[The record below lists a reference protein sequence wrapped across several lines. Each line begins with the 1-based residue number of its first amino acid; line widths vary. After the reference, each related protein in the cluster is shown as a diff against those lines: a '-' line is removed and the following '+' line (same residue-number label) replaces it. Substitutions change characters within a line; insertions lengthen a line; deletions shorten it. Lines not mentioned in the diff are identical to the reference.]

1 MYLAHGARVLAAGAL
16 GLSVL
21 AAGGTSAAA
30 ATAAATGAAPQAVA
44 GTAAAGRSLAVIRA
58 QAAAGDSVVI
68 TPGVRRPLRESDG
81 GPSTTAECEQ
91 SLQIACYN
99 PAQLQQAYGLNALY
113 SRGITGKGATIV
125 IVEPYGSPTIASD
138 LRAFDRAESVPN
150 PPSLRIIRP
159 LGKVPHYNPGNPS
172 MVGWAGETT
181 LDVEYAHT
189 IAPGAKILLVETP
202 GGGAQTATVGMSQIL
217 LAEKYVIRH
226 HLGDVI
232 SQSFGATEQAVG
244 SAAIRSL
251 RGAYT
256 AAYANHI
263 TVLAASGDTGAAG
276 FEADQQTFYTHAVT
290 SWPASDPL
298 VTAVGGTRLDLDA
311 SGNRN
316 SADTVWNDTYDQNAN
331 QLADGSNG
339 PNPLSTGGGKSVVFA
354 RPSYQ
359 GKVRGITGSH
369 RGVPDISMSA
379 ACSATVNVYQTF
391 RGEPAGWYAV
401 CGTSESSPLFSGI
414 VALADQVA
422 GHRLGLINPAL
433 YRLAAQHAP
442 GLVGIRSGNNT
453 VSFRQGGKKHTVRGY
468 RAWGGYS
475 LATGLGTINAQLFV
489 PELARAAG

>member
-1 MYLAHGARVLAAGAL
+1 MYLVHGARVLAAGTL
-16 GLSVL
+16 GLAML
-21 AAGGTSAAA
+21 AAGGAS
-30 ATAAATGAAPQAVA
+30 ATAATSPAVQ
-44 GTAAAGRSLAVIRA
+44 GQPG
-58 QAAAGDSVVI
+58 AGDSVII
-68 TPGVRRPLRESDG
+68 TPGTRHPQREADG

-91 SLQIACYN
+91 SFHIACYN

-138 LRAFDRAESVPN
+138 LRAFDRAENVPN

-159 LGKVPHYNPGNPS
+159 AGKVPHYNPGNPD

-181 LDVEYAHT
+181 LDVEYAHA

-202 GGGAQTATVGMSQIL
+202 GGGRSGTAALSPVLT
-217 LAEKYVIRH
+217 AEKYVIRH

-232 SQSFGATEQAVG
+232 SQSFGITEQAIG

-256 AAYANHI
+256 AAYANHV

-276 FEADQQTFYTHAVT
+276 LEASQTSYYTHAVT

-298 VTAVGGTRLDLDA
+298 VTAVGGTHLDLDS

-316 SADTVWNDTYDQNAN
+316 SADTVWNDTYSKNAN
-331 QLADGSNG
+331 QLVNGSNG
-339 PNPLSTGGGKSVVFA
+339 PNPLGTGGGKSAVFA

-359 GKVRGITGSH
+359 SKVRGITGGH
-369 RGVPDISMSA
+369 RGLPDISMSA
-379 ACSATVNVYQTF
+379 ACSGAVNLYQTF
-391 RGEPAGWYAV
+391 GGQPPGWYAA
-401 CGTSESSPLFSGI
+401 CGTSESSPLFAGI

-433 YRLAAQHAP
+433 YRLASQHAP
-442 GLVGIRSGNNT
+442 GLVSVRSGNNT
-453 VSFRQGGKKHTVRGY
+453 VSFRQGGKRHTVRGY
-468 RAWGGYS
+468 GARAGYN
-475 LATGLGTINAQLFV
+475 LATGVGTINAQLFV
-489 PELARAAG
+489 PELARAAR

>member
-1 MYLAHGARVLAAGAL
+1 MYLVHGARVLAAGTL
-16 GLSVL
+16 GLAML
-21 AAGGTSAAA
+21 AAGGAS
-30 ATAAATGAAPQAVA
+30 ATAATSPAVQ
-44 GTAAAGRSLAVIRA
+44 GQPG
-58 QAAAGDSVVI
+58 AGDSVII
-68 TPGVRRPLRESDG
+68 TPGTRHPQREADG

-91 SLQIACYN
+91 SFHIACYN

-138 LRAFDRAESVPN
+138 LRAFDRAENVPN

-159 LGKVPHYNPGNPS
+159 AGKVPHYNPGNPD

-181 LDVEYAHT
+181 LDVEYAHA

-202 GGGAQTATVGMSQIL
+202 GGGRSGTAALSPIL
-217 LAEKYVIRH
+217 TAEKYVIRH

-232 SQSFGATEQAVG
+232 SQSFGITEQDIG

-256 AAYANHI
+256 AAYANHV

-276 FEADQQTFYTHAVT
+276 LEASQTSYYTHAVT

-298 VTAVGGTRLDLDA
+298 VTAVGGTHLDLDS

-316 SADTVWNDTYDQNAN
+316 SADTVWNDTYSKNAN
-331 QLADGSNG
+331 QLVNGSNG
-339 PNPLSTGGGKSVVFA
+339 PNPLGTGGGKSAVFA

-359 GKVRGITGSH
+359 SKVRGITGGH
-369 RGVPDISMSA
+369 RGLPDISMSA
-379 ACSATVNVYQTF
+379 ACSGAVNLYQTF
-391 RGEPAGWYAV
+391 GGQPPGWYAA
-401 CGTSESSPLFSGI
+401 CGTSESSPLFAGI

-433 YRLAAQHAP
+433 YRLASQHAP
-442 GLVGIRSGNNT
+442 GLVSVRSGNNT
-453 VSFRQGGKKHTVRGY
+453 VSFRQGGKRHTVRGY
-468 RAWGGYS
+468 GARAGYN
-475 LATGLGTINAQLFV
+475 LATGVGTINAQLFV
-489 PELARAAG
+489 PELARAAR

>member
-1 MYLAHGARVLAAGAL
+1 MYLVHGARVLAAGTL
-16 GLSVL
+16 GLAML
-21 AAGGTSAAA
+21 AAGGAS
-30 ATAAATGAAPQAVA
+30 ATAATSPAVQGQTG
-44 GTAAAGRSLAVIRA
+44 
-58 QAAAGDSVVI
+58 AGDSVII
-68 TPGVRRPLRESDG
+68 TPGTRHPQREADG

-91 SLQIACYN
+91 SFHIACYN

-138 LRAFDRAESVPN
+138 LRAFDRAENVPN

-159 LGKVPHYNPGNPS
+159 AGKVPHYNPGNPD

-181 LDVEYAHT
+181 LDVEYAHA

-202 GGGAQTATVGMSQIL
+202 GGGRSGTAALSPVLT
-217 LAEKYVIRH
+217 AEKYVIRH

-232 SQSFGATEQAVG
+232 SQSFGITEQAIG

-256 AAYANHI
+256 AAYANHV

-276 FEADQQTFYTHAVT
+276 LEASQTSYYTHAVT

-298 VTAVGGTRLDLDA
+298 VTAVGGTHLDLDS

-316 SADTVWNDTYDQNAN
+316 SADTVWNDTYSKNAN
-331 QLADGSNG
+331 QLVNGSNG
-339 PNPLSTGGGKSVVFA
+339 PNPLGTGGGKSAVFA

-359 GKVRGITGSH
+359 SKVRGITGGH
-369 RGVPDISMSA
+369 RGLPDISMSA
-379 ACSATVNVYQTF
+379 ACSGAVNLYQTF
-391 RGEPAGWYAV
+391 GGQPPGWYAA
-401 CGTSESSPLFSGI
+401 CGTSESSPLFAGI

-433 YRLAAQHAP
+433 YRLASQHAP
-442 GLVGIRSGNNT
+442 GLVSVRSGNNT
-453 VSFRQGGKKHTVRGY
+453 VSFRQGGKRHTVRGY
-468 RAWGGYS
+468 GARAGYN
-475 LATGLGTINAQLFV
+475 LATGVGTINAQLFV
-489 PELARAAG
+489 PELARAAR